1 MNSATSEY
9 ESSIINGFQ
18 LATLSGE
25 HIFKLL
31 WDSNLGLLVWKA
43 TEVTT
48 VPQTLPI
55 AVL

>member
-31 WDSNLGLLVWKA
+31 WDSNLGLLVLKA
-43 TEVTT
+43 PEVTT